1 MVPTSTSR
9 RSAATSAATGTATGT
24 ATGAGATAGSAD
36 GTALSR
42 EAIVD
47 HALAMA
53 DLEGPDA
60 VSIRRIA
67 QDFAVTPMALY
78 WHVKNKDELLAAMG
92 DRILESLVMPA
103 DGGERDLD
111 QLRELMT
118 LLVAALSTHP
128 GSTGLAQ
135 VRVLQCE
142 KGQLLAERALDILRL
157 SGFSVEQSAN
167 LARACLQ
174 TAIMLVSGRPGAE
187 TRTPQDERA
196 AVLAGKHAALA
207 GLPRDRFPHLI
218 ECAAALTDCDD
229 EISYYQGGI
238 ELFIAGVLALQRR
251 LPDSRSASLC

>member
-1 MVPTSTSR
+1 
-9 RSAATSAATGTATGT
+9 
-24 ATGAGATAGSAD
+24 
-36 GTALSR
+36 
-42 EAIVD
+42 
-47 HALAMA
+47 
-53 DLEGPDA
+53 
-60 VSIRRIA
+60 
-67 QDFAVTPMALY
+67 
-78 WHVKNKDELLAAMG
+78 
-92 DRILESLVMPA
+92 MPA

-118 LLVAALSTHP
+118 LLVAALSAHP

>member
-9 RSAATSAATGTATGT
+9 RNAAN
-24 ATGAGATAGSAD
+24 TAGNPD
-36 GTALSR
+36 TTALSR

-53 DLEGPDA
+53 DQEGLDA

-67 QDFAVTPMALY
+67 QDFGVTPMALY

-92 DRILESLVMPA
+92 DRMLESLVLPI
-103 DGGERDLD
+103 DGGRHDLE
-111 QLRELMT
+111 QLRDLMT
-118 LLVAALSTHP
+118 LLVGALSAHP

-142 KGQLLAERALDILRL
+142 TGQLLAERALDTLRL

-196 AVLAGKHAALA
+196 AVLAGKQAALA
-207 GLPRDRFPHLI
+207 GLPRDRFPHLV

-238 ELFIAGVLALQRR
+238 ELFIAGVQALQRR
-251 LPDSRSASLC
+251 LPDPRAAAAG

>member
-1 MVPTSTSR
+1 MVSTSTSR
-9 RSAATSAATGTATGT
+9 RSSPNTAVSTGVSTGVST
-24 ATGAGATAGSAD
+24 DTG
-36 GTALSR
+36 ALSR

-47 HALAMA
+47 HALALA
-53 DLEGPDA
+53 DLEGLGA

-67 QDFAVTPMALY
+67 QDFGVTPMALY

-92 DRILESLVMPA
+92 DRMLDSLVLPA
-103 DGGERDLD
+103 DDGKRDLD
-111 QLRELMT
+111 ELREVMAQ
-118 LLVAALSTHP
+118 LVSALSAHP

-142 KGQLLAERALDILRL
+142 TGQLLAERALDILRR
-157 SGFSVEQSAN
+157 SGFSVERSAN

-187 TRTPQDERA
+187 TGTPKDERA

-207 GLPRDRFPHLI
+207 GLPKDRFPQLV

-238 ELFIAGVLALQRR
+238 ELFIAGVQALQQRQRPR
-251 LPDSRSASLC
+251 LPDAPAAVAG

>member
-1 MVPTSTSR
+1 M
-9 RSAATSAATGTATGT
+9 
-24 ATGAGATAGSAD
+24 
-36 GTALSR
+36 
-42 EAIVD
+42 
-47 HALAMA
+47 
-53 DLEGPDA
+53 
-60 VSIRRIA
+60 SIRRIA
-67 QDFAVTPMALY
+67 QDFGVTPMALY

-92 DRILESLVMPA
+92 DRMLDSMVIRPD
-103 DGGERDLD
+103 DGRRDLD
-111 QLRELMT
+111 QLRDLMT
-118 LLVAALSTHP
+118 LLVGALSAHP

-142 KGQLLAERALDILRL
+142 TGQLLAERALDILRG

-196 AVLAGKHAALA
+196 ALLASKQAALA
-207 GLPRDRFPHLI
+207 GLPKDRFPHLV

-238 ELFIAGVLALQRR
+238 ELFIAGVQALERR
-251 LPDSRSASLC
+251 LPDAGSAALG